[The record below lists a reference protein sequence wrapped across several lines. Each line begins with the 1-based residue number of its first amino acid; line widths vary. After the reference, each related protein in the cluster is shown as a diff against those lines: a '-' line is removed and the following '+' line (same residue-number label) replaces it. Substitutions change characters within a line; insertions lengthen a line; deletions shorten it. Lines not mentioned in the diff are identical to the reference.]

1 MLQIFSA
8 VLSVG
13 CVPVV
18 SVWVIIKTLGKEL
31 CVPSHDI
38 PLSEA
43 AGGGSWAPD
52 RVFHSG

>member
-1 MLQIFSA
+1 MLKIFSV

-38 PLSEA
+38 PVSEA
-43 AGGGSWAPD
+43 AGGSWASD